1 MKKIVEILLIL
12 TLLYPSVESF
22 AVEVQPQLCDAYFD
36 EDPTDEAPTVKQS
49 PPAAQQSFTL
59 TATKI
64 RRTPPVRV
72 KVLRLF
78 HTKPS
83 IRSEADRRSELRS
96 GDVSTMR
103 I

>member
-1 MKKIVEILLIL
+1 MKHIVAILL
-12 TLLYPSVESF
+12 TLALLLPSVERANDTLLPCGMACIDKTTSDNS
-22 AVEVQPQLCDAYFD
+22 AV
-36 EDPTDEAPTVKQS
+36 VKQT
-49 PPAAQQSFTL
+49 PPAAQQSISL

-78 HTKPS
+78 CTKPS
-83 IRSEADRRSELRS
+83 IHSEAARHSELRS